1 MRYAIVIN
9 IDYISNPE
17 DTCKRL
23 WSLIRQSMMDHG
35 FRLEGRIFTIEQD
48 PETACELAR
57 QAIDNLDLSSLGI
70 DDVYVYLKEFFGYD
84 NSETVNL
91 LLPPSADI
99 LIDDQ

>member
-23 WSLIRQSMMDHG
+23 WSQIRQGMMENG
-35 FRLEGRIFTIEQD
+35 FRLEGRIFTTNMHAEEACD
-48 PETACELAR
+48 TARGVIDGIDL
-57 QAIDNLDLSSLGI
+57 QALGI
-70 DDVYVYLKEFFGYD
+70 DDIYIYLKEFFGYD

-91 LLPPSADI
+91 LLPPTSDF